1 MPQEVALNFSSDDR
15 KINVGLEWD
24 PNEEA
29 AGVLGEIKPHNLDLS
44 CAILSADMIVR
55 DIITPTDTKR
65 DVYKDQI
72 FHKGDHTS
80 GGSDFEDEEILINLD
95 NVSSDV
101 GALALTVSTNDQVDI
116 AEVKNGVCRFMDA
129 SSLSSFLDVSFD
141 EFVSHKDAINR
152 SSQQHFLAGVLVK
165 KKEGWALYDM
175 QSMLSAL
182 DSTSIEMTIKSMVA

>member
-95 NVSSDV
+95 NVSS
-101 GALALTVSTNDQVDI
+101 ALARL
-116 AEVKNGVCRFMDA
+116 
-129 SSLSSFLDVSFD
+129 
-141 EFVSHKDAINR
+141 
-152 SSQQHFLAGVLVK
+152 
-165 KKEGWALYDM
+165 
-175 QSMLSAL
+175 
-182 DSTSIEMTIKSMVA
+182 